1 MIGWFSG
8 LYCKVRT
15 AWLRGMLS
23 SSIQF
28 LRDVIN
34 ILQPRSFPR
43 SASLCYGTLFF
54 PLQFIAIN
62 WSGNKHGP
70 KLTAGPS
77 NSVSKRH
84 VLSSWARPLLD
95 ELQLKK
101 NGTTPATQ
109 LRVWLAFQVTWKR
122 ERKTK
127 NYLSAAAPKISAGS
141 LKIWSLLLRNTP
153 FPTAFTAGTL
163 GLEGLEFGNS
173 AVISW

>member
-84 VLSSWARPLLD
+84 VLGSWARPLLD
-95 ELQLKK
+95 KLQLKK

-109 LRVWLAFQVTWKR
+109 LEGFIGISGYLEEGTQNEKLFISCSSKDFSWVT
-122 ERKTK
+122 E
-127 NYLSAAAPKISAGS
+127 NLIP
-141 LKIWSLLLRNTP
+141 P
-153 FPTAFTAGTL
+153 
-163 GLEGLEFGNS
+163 LEKHAIPYSIHSREFGLGRLG
-173 AVISW
+173 VW